1 MARIKIKCKAPNN
14 KDNKIKLIEILSRRD
29 IEISRIFNTHDGF
42 AVLTVNEHHADSIFD
57 QETKAELSQNDF
69 NPVMPPDLKAK
80 KSVII
85 PRVDDLIYE
94 WSNVDIGEELKRQNS
109 WIGEELEAVYKFPN
123 SPTIKLTFTQTKL
136 AKKKYRGWTKSF

>member
-1 MARIKIKCKAPNN
+1 
-14 KDNKIKLIEILSRRD
+14 
-29 IEISRIFNTHDGF
+29 
-42 AVLTVNEHHADSIFD
+42 
-57 QETKAELSQNDF
+57 
-69 NPVMPPDLKAK
+69 MPPDLKAK